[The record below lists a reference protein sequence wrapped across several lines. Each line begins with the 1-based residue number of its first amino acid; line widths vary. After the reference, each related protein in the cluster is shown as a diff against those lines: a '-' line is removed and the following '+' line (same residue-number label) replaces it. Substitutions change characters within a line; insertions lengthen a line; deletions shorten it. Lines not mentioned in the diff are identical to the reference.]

1 MKNPVYFEYRRS
13 TLIGAL
19 LVVLLSIVGAAVHY
33 LRSVDNQ
40 VTQHK
45 ATLTAAA
52 QQLDS
57 EFTPVQAFID
67 AVGRAS
73 LLKLALPALGSDD
86 TLPLL
91 RLSDGETL
99 NVAIYDETNDSI
111 NNELMMLQLLQPYFY
126 VAREAQPQLSGM
138 YYISA
143 QGYAYNG
150 SVKWADYTADQ
161 FRQWFDTLPNSLSYS
176 REPTV
181 MASFL
186 PQQAVIL
193 QPLYVEEQ
201 RLGYFVFALSFEVL
215 MTPIYQQY
223 PQVDFLLL
231 DGAGKV
237 VTASLAQLPK
247 EVDAHLLQIQRLTQL
262 PWSLA
267 LLEQKT
273 SVFSSGVADF
283 VWHWISYL
291 VLLAVLLYALQYRFR
306 RKTLSPVNRLTVHI
320 DRLARGQMQGV
331 RRIPYGWDEV
341 FHRVSDI
348 RQRPADS
355 E

>member
-13 TLIGAL
+13 SLFGAI
-19 LVVLLSIVGAAVHY
+19 LVLVLSIVGAAVHY

-67 AVGRAS
+67 AIERAA
-73 LLKLALPALGSDD
+73 LLKLALPPLASEEPL
-86 TLPLL
+86 TLLWL
-91 RLSDGETL
+91 NDGQTLSTS
-99 NVAIYDETNDSI
+99 IYDEDSASI
-111 NNELMMLQLLQPYFY
+111 NSERMMLQLLQPYFD

-161 FRQWFDTLPNSLSYS
+161 FRQWFDTLPNSISYS
-176 REPTV
+176 REQVVLT
-181 MASFL
+181 SFL
-186 PQQAVIL
+186 PQQTVIL
-193 QPLYVEEQ
+193 QPLYAEER
-201 RLGYFVFALSFEVL
+201 RLGYFVFALSFDVL
-215 MTPIYQQY
+215 MAPIYQQY

-237 VTASLAQLPK
+237 VTASLAQLPQD
-247 EVDAHLLQIQRLTQL
+247 VDEHLLQIQRLTNL

-283 VWHWISYL
+283 VWHWLSYL

-320 DRLARGQMQGV
+320 DRLARGQLQGV

-348 RQRPADS
+348 RQRPTDS